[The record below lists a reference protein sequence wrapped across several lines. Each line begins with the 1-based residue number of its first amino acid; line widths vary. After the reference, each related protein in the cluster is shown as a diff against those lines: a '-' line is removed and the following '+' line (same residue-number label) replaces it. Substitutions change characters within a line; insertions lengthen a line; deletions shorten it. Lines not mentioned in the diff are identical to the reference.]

1 MASDAHDALNS
12 LYDVLN
18 VEAVPDVNAEAIL
31 TWLQELGCRNE
42 GVCVEPSRC
51 FDGGLGVFATR
62 AFASGDAILR
72 VPLVAVLRRASLP
85 ADIGAWLRI
94 AERPQLEGE
103 ARLLALLLHQRASI
117 EAGGTAGR
125 FAPYVRA
132 LPLELATLLPVGWSD
147 AQLALLEGTPLLAQV
162 VEARTSLR
170 ELQRALG
177 CEWEPLLWA
186 HAAYHSRAIA
196 LTLDG
201 VAGEGC
207 LVPLLDYCNHR
218 NGSLHAVGVEGDA
231 VVLRAG
237 LAVAAGDEVLLNY
250 GAKGNGELLRC
261 HGFVMPENPADVV
274 PLDLYSLAPSTA
286 RLALLARERLPLRH
300 HLFHGGLPAQLL
312 DAVRLLCAP
321 TDEAAAALCDA
332 FEKRAP
338 QFIDWNAIDWAADDD
353 AAAEPEVAD
362 PPVQSAADEANAR
375 ARLAALVRA
384 ALDAVRGDEGTSA
397 AGAPGSV
404 EAMCQTYRAGVRSL
418 LREALERI

>member
-1 MASDAHDALNS
+1 MS
-12 LYDVLN
+12 
-18 VEAVPDVNAEAIL
+18 
-31 TWLQELGCRNE
+31 
-42 GVCVEPSRC
+42 
-51 FDGGLGVFATR
+51 
-62 AFASGDAILR
+62 
-72 VPLVAVLRRASLP
+72 
-85 ADIGAWLRI
+85 
-94 AERPQLEGE
+94 
-103 ARLLALLLHQRASI
+103 
-117 EAGGTAGR
+117 
-125 FAPYVRA
+125 
-132 LPLELATLLPVGWSD
+132 
-147 AQLALLEGTPLLAQV
+147 
-162 VEARTSLR
+162 
-170 ELQRALG
+170 
-177 CEWEPLLWA
+177 
-186 HAAYHSRAIA
+186 AYHSRAIA

-237 LAVAAGDEVLLNY
+237 LAVNAGDEVLLNY

-261 HGFVMPENPADVV
+261 HGFVMQENPADVV

-375 ARLAALVRA
+375 ARSR
-384 ALDAVRGDEGTSA
+384 RSCGRPSTPSA
-397 AGAPGSV
+397 ATR
-404 EAMCQTYRAGVRSL
+404 ELRRRARRARSRQCARPTGRACARCFARRWSASDL
-418 LREALERI
+418 GWNIGHVSPRADRARADLR

>member
-1 MASDAHDALNS
+1 MASDVLNS
-12 LYDVLN
+12 LYDALN
-18 VEAVPDVNAEAIL
+18 PEAAPDVNAEAIL

-103 ARLLALLLHQRASI
+103 ARLLALLLHQRAGI

-201 VAGEGC
+201 VAGGGC
-207 LVPLLDYCNHR
+207 LGPLLDYCNHR

-237 LAVAAGDEVLLNY
+237 LAVNAGDEVLLNY

-261 HGFVMPENPADVV
+261 HGFVMQENPADVV